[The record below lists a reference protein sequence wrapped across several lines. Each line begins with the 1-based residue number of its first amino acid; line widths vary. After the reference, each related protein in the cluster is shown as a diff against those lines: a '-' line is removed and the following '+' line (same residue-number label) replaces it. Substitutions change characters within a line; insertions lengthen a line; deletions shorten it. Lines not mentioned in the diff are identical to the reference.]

1 MGVGLGARGKYL
13 KQLHTLFA
21 LSIRIQAEEMEQ
33 ERKEGEEEKEKRE
46 EEEEEEEEEEGVGGG
61 GGERRRRKRRRKRRR
76 GWRRRRTM
84 KKKKKKKKKL
94 EEEEEEDDDDDD
106 DDDEKE
112 EEEEVPTTPEPAHL
126 RQHAQAFRADQVQV
140 LRHGVDKL
148 DKGLNPDPIRHL
160 PLLVDVVA
168 CQRPQRHGRLLLQGL
183 GVSFLQQLHQESLSA
198 LLQHVV
204 LHVRIV
210 CGQAVNGLHRAF
222 LHLLVARLAQ
232 TKHKTMLGW
241 GSKQTKHKTML
252 GWGRKQTKHKQCW
265 VWGYKQ
271 TKHKT
276 MLGLGL

>member
-13 KQLHTLFA
+13 NQLHTLFA

-46 EEEEEEEEEEGVGGG
+46 EEEEEEEEEGVGGG
-61 GGERRRRKRRRKRRR
+61 GGERRRRKRRR

-94 EEEEEEDDDDDD
+94 EEEEDDDDDDD

-252 GWGRKQTKHKQCW
+252 GWGRKQTKHK
-265 VWGYKQ
+265 
-271 TKHKT
+271 T